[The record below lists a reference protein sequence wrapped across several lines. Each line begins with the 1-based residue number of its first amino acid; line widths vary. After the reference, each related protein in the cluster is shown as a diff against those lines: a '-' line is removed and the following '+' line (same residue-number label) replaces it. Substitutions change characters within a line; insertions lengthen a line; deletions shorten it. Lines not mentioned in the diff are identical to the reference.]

1 MSQPTPQPQP
11 QPTTTPW
18 GNPPQIP
25 PLGPQIADPSGMRY
39 DRADLDE
46 TVPVP
51 AGVEVIPVGT
61 RHTAPVKACCG
72 TVLAGERCD
81 CRAVRRQIRRAPVI
95 VLRAFELR
103 ALREAGITAVDLDRR
118 AA

>member
-1 MSQPTPQPQP
+1 MPQPIQPTQDDPFPV
-11 QPTTTPW
+11 
-18 GNPPQIP
+18 GNPT
-25 PLGPQIADPSGMRY
+25 GPCVDPSGLRY

-61 RHTAPVKACCG
+61 RHRLTVPVKACCG

-81 CRAVRRQIRRAPVI
+81 CRTVRRQIRRAPV
-95 VLRAFELR
+95 VVFRAYNLR